1 MSLGLFNGSQRLT
14 RAILLVVSASLIP
27 LPVFAE
33 ERSASKPGP
42 ITAAV
47 EKIAES
53 DRKTGP
59 SARTSAAPRA
69 QQAPGTN
76 RSFFKTKPGII
87 ALVVMAVGTG
97 FAIYST
103 QNDRI
108 ESPGKQ

>member
-1 MSLGLFNGSQRLT
+1 M
-14 RAILLVVSASLIP
+14 
-27 LPVFAE
+27 AE
-33 ERSASKPGP
+33 ERSSSKPGP

-47 EKIAES
+47 EKITA
-53 DRKTGP
+53 DGLKTGP
-59 SARTSAAPRA
+59 SARANAAPAA
-69 QQAPGTN
+69 QQDTGRD

-97 FAIYST
+97 YAIYST